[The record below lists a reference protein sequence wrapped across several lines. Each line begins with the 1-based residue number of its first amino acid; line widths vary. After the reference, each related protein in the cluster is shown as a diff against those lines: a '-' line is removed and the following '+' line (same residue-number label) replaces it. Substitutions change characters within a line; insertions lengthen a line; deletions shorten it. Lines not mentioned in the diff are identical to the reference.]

1 MTRTTAKTAA
11 LVAAIALVLVLGT
24 RLGSRADGVE
34 TGETTEA
41 KIERAMSAG
50 SPRNRRIS
58 KNHRQGR
65 AGTHGSFT

>member
-11 LVAAIALVLVLGT
+11 LIAAIALVLVLGT

-50 SPRNRRIS
+50 PPGIARYLHARGCHSAQRFRSI
-58 KNHRQGR
+58 
-65 AGTHGSFT
+65 